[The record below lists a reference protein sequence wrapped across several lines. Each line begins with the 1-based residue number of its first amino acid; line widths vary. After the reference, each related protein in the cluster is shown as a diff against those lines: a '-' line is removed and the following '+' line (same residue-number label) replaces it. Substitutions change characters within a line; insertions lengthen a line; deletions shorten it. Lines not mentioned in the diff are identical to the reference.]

1 MKTTYDFSKE
11 LLLKLTPS
19 MAYDGKDFFT
29 WQKNARGKLAQ
40 LLGMENF
47 EKCPDKLEIEYTSQ
61 IDNATETRFT
71 FESESGYK
79 VPCHLVV
86 PNGVENPPVLIC
98 LQGHVPGMHLSLG
111 KEIYSGDLDKIAEF
125 DCDFCIR
132 AAKEGFAA
140 IALEQRNFGELG
152 LIKGMAT
159 CHEPSSNALLMGRTT
174 IGERLWDV
182 SRLIDVIETHFSD
195 KVDVSN
201 ICLTGFSGGGT
212 ATAYIAALEDRI
224 KLAIPAVSLC
234 TFKTSIGAMS
244 HCLCN
249 FVPGIAKYFDM
260 GDLMAMAYP
269 KFYIQVSGVLDGGF
283 PIEGCRDAYAQG
295 SRAYK
300 DAGGENRCCHIEGA
314 GSHRFYAD
322 ETWKVIHKY
331 IGI

>member
-11 LLLKLTPS
+11 LLLKVKPS
-19 MAYDGKDFFT
+19 MAFDGNNFET
-29 WQKNARGKLAQ
+29 WQKSAREKLSS

-47 EKCPDKLEIEYTSQ
+47 EKCPDSIEIEYTKE
-61 IDNATETRFT
+61 IEHGTETRFT
-71 FESESGYK
+71 FESEAGYR
-79 VPCHLVV
+79 VPCHMIL
-86 PNGVENPPVLIC
+86 PKGVKNPPILIC
-98 LQGHVPGMHLSLG
+98 LQGHTPGMHLSLG
-111 KEIYSGDLDKIAEF
+111 RELYPGDLDKIAEF

-132 AAKEGFAA
+132 AAKEGFAS

-182 SRLIDVIETHFSD
+182 SRLIDVIETHFAN
-195 KVDVSN
+195 KVDTKN

-212 ATAYIAALEDRI
+212 ATAYIAALEDRL
-224 KLAIPAVSLC
+224 KLVMPAVSLC
-234 TFKTSIGAMS
+234 AFRLSIGAMS

-260 GDLMAMAYP
+260 GDIMAMAYP
-269 KFYIQVSGVLDGGF
+269 KYYVQISGILDEGF
-283 PIEGCRDAYAQG
+283 PIEGCREAYAQG
-295 SRAYK
+295 SLAYK
-300 DAGGENRCCHIEGA
+300 VAGGEDRCVHIEGK

-322 ETWKVIHKY
+322 EAWKVVHNF
-331 IGI
+331 IGK